1 MFSVTVYLFKIGV
14 TCNDANLTDA
24 ASFKFEGLFYEFKHF
39 FIIKFHTT
47 TSETTFQNVL
57 TVYLAISKEAH
68 VIQHNQSSLEKSR
81 CRFHPRR
88 KGKMSEADRPKRF
101 D

>member
-1 MFSVTVYLFKIGV
+1 MQQASNLKIFFMSLN
-14 TCNDANLTDA
+14 TFLS
-24 ASFKFEGLFYEFKHF
+24 SFILQPLKPR
-39 FIIKFHTT
+39 I
-47 TSETTFQNVL
+47 QDVL

-68 VIQHNQSSLEKSR
+68 VVQHNQSSLEKSG
-81 CRFHPRR
+81 CRFHRRR

>member
-14 TCNDANLTDA
+14 ICNDADLTDEQ
-24 ASFKFEGLFYEFKHF
+24 ASNLKIF
-39 FIIKFHTT
+39 FM
-47 TSETTFQNVL
+47 SLNTFLSSFILQPLKPRIQDVL

-68 VIQHNQSSLEKSR
+68 VVQHNQSSLEKSR
-81 CRFHPRR
+81 CRFHRRR